1 MEISKSLIF
10 LKNILSLLVPLFFFF
25 RSKAYL
31 EGRGYKMKKSL
42 GFMSILAFLF
52 AVTLGAQAPVN
63 VRAQLS
69 QIYISDNFTFSGDLN
84 EPIVVTVD
92 NIVIDGNGFTLQ
104 GPGYGFE
111 YYGIHIGGRSN
122 IIIKNVT
129 IRGWLYGIWL
139 LGSYNNRI
147 VGNTITI
154 NKYGIGFEGSAN
166 FNSISDNIIIDNGED
181 GIVFS
186 EGSSVYNSISDN
198 IITNNEDWG
207 IYFDRS
213 SNYTSILNNTITH
226 NEAGIGLE
234 YSSYNII
241 SGNTITN
248 NDGGIALAY
257 SSHNSIDNN
266 TITNN
271 QDTGIWFYSSSNN
284 NINDNTITNTATDQP
299 PPVEWMA
306 GISLLEESSNN
317 VIYHNNIINNRKQ
330 AHDTNPATNNWH
342 HPELLEGNYWSDYPG
357 VDDGSG
363 TGKHAI
369 AGDCIGDTN
378 LPWPS
383 PNFDAYPF
391 VQESGWVTYI
401 EGEWPIEY
409 ITFTEDRYEPIVV
422 TIDNL
427 VIDGNGYT
435 LQGPG
440 SGTGIYIDERYN
452 VTIKNLRVTGWDEG
466 FNMGADSSYVTLTNN
481 TIANNLL
488 GVYMRMFC
496 SDITIFNNAI
506 SHNEDGIHMEYCSRV
521 NIANNYISHNH
532 LGVRMWPPIDV
543 TIVNN
548 DIVKNYDGIHMVY
561 SSNVTI
567 FNNLIFWNDNN
578 GVYMENCSD
587 ITVFMNV
594 LIENFN
600 HVYDNKANHFDNS
613 THGNYWIDYTGADTN
628 GDGIGDTPYLI
639 DSDSIDNYPLIH
651 HVKIFP
657 VAPSSDFTYSP
668 SDPSIEDVI
677 AFMDTSIDPDGTI
690 TSWEWDFGDET
701 TSMEQNPT
709 HQYADKGD
717 YTIRLTV
724 IDNDG
729 LTSIVEQTIKL
740 RNLPPTASFTH
751 SPVEPTVGEDILF
764 SDASSDP
771 ERQPITAW
779 IWDFGDGA
787 TSTEE
792 NPMHA
797 YETSGSYPVTL
808 TVTDD
813 EGLEDTFSTTVEV
826 KPTEEE
832 GVFIPGFTLEIGIL
846 AAIALFG
853 LRKRQQA
860 EKMSTGSLRPM

>member
-1 MEISKSLIF
+1 
-10 LKNILSLLVPLFFFF
+10 
-25 RSKAYL
+25 
-31 EGRGYKMKKSL
+31 MKKSL
-42 GFMSILAFLF
+42 GLIAVLACLF
-52 AVTLGAQAPVN
+52 AVTLGAHAPVH

-69 QIYISDNFTFSGDLN
+69 QIVISDNFTFPGDLY
-84 EPIVVTVD
+84 EPIVVTAD

-111 YYGIHIGGRSN
+111 YYGIQIGGRSN

-139 LGSYNNRI
+139 EGSYNNRI
-147 VGNTITI
+147 VGNTITT
-154 NKYGIGFEGSAN
+154 NMYGIGFEGSAN
-166 FNSISDNIIIDNGED
+166 FNSISDNTITDNGED
-181 GIVFS
+181 GIVFG

-213 SNYTSILNNTITH
+213 SNYTSILDNTITN

-241 SGNTITN
+241 SGNTITY

-271 QDTGIWFYSSSNN
+271 RDAGIWLYGSSNN
-284 NINDNTITNTATDQP
+284 NINDNNITNTAADQP
-299 PPVEWMA
+299 PPVAWMA

-342 HPELLEGNYWSDYPG
+342 HPELLEGNYWSDYLG

-363 TGKHAI
+363 TDKHAI
-369 AGDCIGDTN
+369 AGDGIGDTD
-378 LPWPS
+378 LPWPN

-422 TIDNL
+422 TTDNL

-440 SGTGIYIDERYN
+440 SGTGIYIDDRYN
-452 VTIKNLRVTGWDEG
+452 VTIKNLRVTSWDEG
-466 FNMGADSSYVTLTNN
+466 INMGADSNHITLTNN
-481 TIANNLL
+481 TISNNLL

-496 SDITIFNNAI
+496 SDITIFNNDI

-521 NIANNYISHNH
+521 NIIFNTISHNH
-532 LGVRMWPPIDV
+532 LGVRMWPPTHV
-543 TIVNN
+543 TLADN
-548 DIVKNYDGIHMVY
+548 DIFINYDGIHMVY

-567 FNNLIFWNDNN
+567 FNNLIFKNDNN
-578 GVYMENCSD
+578 GIYLENCSD
-587 ITVFMNV
+587 ISIYMNT
-594 LIENFN
+594 LIENTN
-600 HVYDNKANHFDNS
+600 HVFDNKANHFDDGA
-613 THGNYWIDYTGADTN
+613 HGNYWNDYTGADTN
-628 GDGIGDTPYLI
+628 DDGIGDTLYLI
-639 DSDSIDNYPLIH
+639 DTDSTDNYPLIH
-651 HVKIFP
+651 PVRQLP
-657 VAPSSDFTYSP
+657 VAPSATFTYSP
-668 SDPSIEDVI
+668 SDPSIEDI
-677 AFMDTSIDPDGTI
+677 IDFIDTSTDPDGTI
-690 TSWEWDFGDET
+690 TSWDWDFGDGT
-701 TSMEQNPT
+701 TSTEQNPS
-709 HQYADKGD
+709 HQYTDMGE
-717 YTIRLTV
+717 YMVQLTV
-724 IDNDG
+724 TDNDG
-729 LTSIVEQTIKL
+729 LTNTAEQPITL
-740 RNLPPTASFTH
+740 RNLPPTASFTY

-792 NPMHA
+792 NPTHA

-808 TVTDD
+808 TVTDY
-813 EGLEDTFSTTVEV
+813 EGLEDTYSATVEV

-832 GVFIPGFTLEIGIL
+832 GVFIPGFTLEIGII

-853 LRKRQQA
+853 LRKRRQA
-860 EKMSTGSLRPM
+860 